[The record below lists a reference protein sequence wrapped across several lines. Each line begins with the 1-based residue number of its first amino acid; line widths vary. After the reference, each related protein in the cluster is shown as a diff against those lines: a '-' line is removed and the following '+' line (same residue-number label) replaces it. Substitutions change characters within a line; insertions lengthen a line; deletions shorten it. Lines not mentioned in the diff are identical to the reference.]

1 MRQLNILISLYNND
15 KYHID
20 FLDKIAN
27 DIPIELLELYQ
38 KVLELSLEAPF
49 NEEIYNSYQ
58 LAIELLCVSLG
69 FKIRDSRLEVEDEN
83 N

>member
-27 DIPIELLELYQ
+27 DIPKELLELYQ

>member
-1 MRQLNILISLYNND
+1 MRQLNILMSLYNND

-69 FKIRDSRLEVEDEN
+69 FKIRDGRLEVEDEN

>member
-49 NEEIYNSYQ
+49 NKEIYNSYQ

>member
-69 FKIRDSRLEVEDEN
+69 LKIRDGRLEVEDEN

>member
-1 MRQLNILISLYNND
+1 MGQLNILISLYNND